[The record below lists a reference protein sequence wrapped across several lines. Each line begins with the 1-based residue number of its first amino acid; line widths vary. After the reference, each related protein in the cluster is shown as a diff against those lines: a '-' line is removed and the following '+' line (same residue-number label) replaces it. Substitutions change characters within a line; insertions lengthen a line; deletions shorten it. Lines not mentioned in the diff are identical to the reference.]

1 MTDPQFSIVT
11 ISYNQA
17 EFLPRTIESVL
28 SQKGVGVQYIVC
40 DPGSTDGSR
49 QIIDSYGDAIAE
61 RVFERD
67 DGPADGLNGGFA
79 RATGDIY
86 AYINSDDT
94 FLPGTLARVVAHF
107 RRHPE
112 IDVLTGHG
120 LVVDSDDVLI
130 RKVWST
136 PYRRR
141 MAAHGVAE
149 QFQSATFIRAAAF
162 RRAGGFNP
170 RNRSC
175 WDAELLMDLF
185 LSGARIAV
193 FDEFLG
199 TFRLHPASIT
209 ASGAARADAAR
220 FNNERFSRLMGRE
233 PRGWDPLFGG
243 LLKLWK
249 ALRYPRTGLERLR
262 RGPVCASGNAWRRQP
277 ASGSLGAVPL
287 RTVQPLASLSDR

>member
-1 MTDPQFSIVT
+1 MTDPQFSVVT

-17 EFLPRTIESVL
+17 EFLRRTIESVL
-28 SQKGVGVQYIVC
+28 SQKGAGVQYIVC

-67 DGPADGLNGGFA
+67 DGPADGLNRGFA
-79 RATGDIY
+79 RATGDIF
-86 AYINSDDT
+86 AYLNSDDT
-94 FLPGTLARVVAHF
+94 FLPGTLARVAAHF
-107 RRHPE
+107 HRHPQ

-120 LVVDSDDVLI
+120 LVVDSNDKLI

-136 PYRRR
+136 PYRRK
-141 MAAHGVAE
+141 MSAHGVAE
-149 QFQSATFIRAAAF
+149 QVQSATFIRAAAL

-170 RNRSC
+170 RNRSS
-175 WDAELLMDLF
+175 WDAELLLDLF

-193 FDEFLG
+193 LDEILG

-209 ASGAARADAAR
+209 ASGAARADAER
-220 FNNERFSRLMGRE
+220 FSKERFSRLMGRE
-233 PRGWDPLFGG
+233 PRGLDPLIGR

-249 ALRYPRTGLERLR
+249 ALRYPWTGIERLR
-262 RGPVCASGNAWRRQP
+262 RGPVCAYANALVGQP
-277 ASGSLGAVPL
+277 ATEPVGGV
-287 RTVQPLASLSDR
+287 R